1 MQSAGQKYRSSTVRT
16 MGRVG
21 KLGET
26 RVARFRSWR
35 KRKGRR
41 RANSNFELAK
51 PVSPS
56 SVGWRSSIAFLARSQ
71 MCALHYLVLNAS
83 AKECVLRDWEEYKQA
98 QVVPRNP

>member
-1 MQSAGQKYRSSTVRT
+1 MQKYRSSTVRT

-56 SVGWRSSIAFLARSQ
+56 SAWLAILDSVSRSFSNVCASLSRVECERERMRVAR
-71 MCALHYLVLNAS
+71 LGGI
-83 AKECVLRDWEEYKQA
+83 
-98 QVVPRNP
+98 